1 MQYHGGVQYL
11 GDIMTNVRDILSKV
25 GVFSTEGYHEYHG
38 GYHDAPGDII
48 STNNLLLL
56 K

>member
-1 MQYHGGVQYL
+1 MINV
-11 GDIMTNVRDILSKV
+11 GDILNNV
-25 GVFSTEGYHEYHG
+25 GVFSTEGYHEHCG

-48 STNNLLLL
+48 STNNLLLF